1 MQGRAWP
8 QPAPLLVE
16 LAWNDGQLSWSAHQT
31 SLAKDADVMHSLF
44 VSTASTT
51 GVDDVSA
58 IAVVPDLTGR
68 NG

>member
-1 MQGRAWP
+1 MRGEAWP
-8 QPAPLLVE
+8 QSVPLSVE
-16 LAWNDGQLSWSAHQT
+16 LARNGGQPSWSAHQT

-51 GVDDVSA
+51 GVDDVIA
-58 IAVVPDLTGR
+58 IAVVPELTGR